1 MNLLERFK
9 YIDTFIFDVD
19 GVLTDGYL
27 LITEEGEML
36 RRMNVLDG
44 YAMKRAT
51 TEGYNIFIITGGT
64 SLGVVKR
71 LEKLG
76 IKEVHY
82 GISNKLAVYNDLVD
96 QYQLDEGKIIYMGD
110 DVADY
115 EVMRRV
121 GIPACPQNA
130 VSEIIDVA
138 TYISPKDGGQGC
150 VRDVIE
156 KVMRLNDNWL

>member
-9 YIDTFIFDVD
+9 GIKTFIFDVD

-27 LITEEGEML
+27 LVTEDGDML

-51 TEGYNIFIITGGT
+51 TEGYNIFIITGG
-64 SLGVVKR
+64 SSQGVVKR
-71 LEKLG
+71 LERLG

-82 GISNKLAVYNDLVD
+82 GINNKLEVYNELVER
-96 QYQLDEGKIIYMGD
+96 YELDEGAVLYMGD
-110 DVADY
+110 DLADY
-115 EVMRRV
+115 EVMRRA
-121 GIPACPQNA
+121 GIPACPQTA
-130 VSEIIDVA
+130 VKEIIDVA
-138 TYISPKDGGQGC
+138 TYISPNEGGQGC

>member
-9 YIDTFIFDVD
+9 DIKTFIFDVD

-27 LITEEGEML
+27 LVTEEGDML
-36 RRMNVLDG
+36 RKMNVLDG

-51 TEGYNIFIITGGT
+51 SEGYNIFVITGGT
-64 SLGVVKR
+64 SKGVVTR
-71 LEKLG
+71 LERLG
-76 IKEVHY
+76 IKEVHA
-82 GISNKLAVYNDLVD
+82 GVSNKLAVYNDLVERF
-96 QYQLDEGKIIYMGD
+96 QLDEGQILYMGD

-121 GIPACPQNA
+121 GIPACPQTA
-130 VSEIIDVA
+130 VREIIELA
-138 TYISPKDGGQGC
+138 TYISPKDGGTGC

-156 KVMRLNDNWL
+156 KVMRLNEDWL

>member
-9 YIDTFIFDVD
+9 DIDTFIFDVD

-27 LITEEGEML
+27 LITETGEML

-51 TEGYNIFIITGGT
+51 TEGYHIFIITGGT
-64 SLGVVKR
+64 SVGVVKR
-71 LEKLG
+71 LERLG
-76 IKEVHY
+76 IQEVHY
-82 GISNKLAVYNDLVD
+82 GINDKLATYNALVD
-96 QYQLDEGKIIYMGD
+96 KYHLDEGKIIYMGD

-130 VSEIIDVA
+130 VNEIIDVA
-138 TYISPKDGGQGC
+138 TYISPKNGGQGC

>member
-9 YIDTFIFDVD
+9 EINTFIFDVD

-64 SLGVVKR
+64 SKGVVKR
-71 LEKLG
+71 LERLG
-76 IKEVHY
+76 IREVHY
-82 GISNKLAVYNDLVD
+82 GINNKLEVFNRLIEQYN
-96 QYQLDEGKIIYMGD
+96 LDEGKVLYMGD

-115 EVMRRV
+115 SVMRRV
-121 GIPACPQNA
+121 GIASCPQTA
-130 VSEIIDVA
+130 VKEIIDVA
-138 TYISPKDGGQGC
+138 TYISPKRGGEGC